1 MTSIVS
7 EFDFNLGVE
16 QFLSEEEI
24 TVRFDYGSSST
35 TTVDKKENW
44 LAVV

>member
-1 MTSIVS
+1 M
-7 EFDFNLGVE
+7 EFDFNLSVE

-24 TVRFDYGSSST
+24 AVKFDYGSSST
-35 TTVDKKENW
+35 ATGDKKENW